1 MDLITVYF
9 SDDSVG
15 QFSSGELNL
24 NREQLII
31 TLKYGDGIAGWHW
44 DHWACILQYACQ
56 PIQPPPIKDCRF
68 CLSFSAGQR
77 KELTIDEFHAV
88 ESAMA
93 NSIMIF
99 RGARQTALVNR
110 DFLSW
115 YRITIGEGLPIARG
129 GEQ

>member
-1 MDLITVYF
+1 MDQITVF
-9 SDDSVG
+9 DLDARES
-15 QFSSGELNL
+15 QFGSGELNF
-24 NREQLII
+24 NREQLIV
-31 TLKYGDGIAGWHW
+31 TLKHGDGIAGWHW

-56 PIQPPPIKDCRF
+56 PIQPPPVKDCRF
-68 CLSFSAGQR
+68 SLSFSTGQS

-110 DFLSW
+110 DFLNW
-115 YRITIGEGLPIARG
+115 YRITIREEA
-129 GEQ
+129 Q